1 MIEDALNKAQ
11 AENARIC
18 ERLNKESN
26 TGGSDKTQERIPRPK
41 GTAGTD
47 FSIQEEMGLS
57 GSTKGYDIYKGI
69 QVRWESSMNILLT
82 KLKIKRNLRDLM
94 LNARINWE
102 RRWADVPLKD
112 KALLFDVVNCQIPR
126 IS

>member
-11 AENARIC
+11 AENASIC
-18 ERLNKESN
+18 ERWDKESN
-26 TGGSDKTQERIPRPK
+26 TGGNDKTQKKIPRPK

-69 QVRWESSMNILLT
+69 QV
-82 KLKIKRNLRDLM
+82 
-94 LNARINWE
+94 
-102 RRWADVPLKD
+102 
-112 KALLFDVVNCQIPR
+112 C
-126 IS
+126 